1 MKEVQGTT
9 EQRTG
14 AEQLVVEELASRIER
29 LLQAEGG
36 AVKESRI
43 ISRFRGFAGPRNEAL
58 KSLAEAGRIR
68 KVRGSKTGTTLV
80 ALTTARRGLKT
91 TARTEQAR
99 LAALEAERREALKP
113 TAAEYNGGDDS
124 FSSYRFYLKMLAAGT
139 MKAHELPFKV
149 AEEREECPKVR
160 RPRKWKGGSVKLSQ
174 ASSQTQEA
182 ISQAVRQDV
191 EEQIGNGKAAWNT
204 AKAQYVASLPTL
216 AHKILHLL
224 RRDGVRT
231 EASLL
236 PLAKAEEQ
244 PVPEALLKRTLQE
257 LGEAGKIRKRRERS
271 TGRIV
276 FDAFGKMPNRELETL
291 LIGVMAD
298 PKNGIP
304 VPEDTKLARRVNAF
318 REAGR
323 KAKATA
329 NVEAEAGQEA
339 ERQTGSAE
347 NDQQPVAA

>member
-1 MKEVQGTT
+1 MKDVKEVQGTT

-14 AEQLVVEELASRIER
+14 GEQLVVEELASRIER

-36 AVKESRI
+36 AVKESQI
-43 ISRFRGFAGPRNEAL
+43 TSRFRGFAEPRNEAL
-58 KSLAEAGRIR
+58 RSLAEAGRIR

-80 ALTTARRGLKT
+80 ALAEPATARRGLKT

-99 LAALEAERREALKP
+99 MAALEAERREALRP
-113 TAAEYNGGDDS
+113 TAQEYNGGDSS
-124 FSSYRFYLKMLAAGT
+124 FSNYRFYVEMLAAGA
-139 MKAHELPFKV
+139 MKAEELPFKV
-149 AEEREECPKVR
+149 ASEREECPKVK
-160 RPRKWKGGSVKLSQ
+160 RPRSWKGGSAKT
-174 ASSQTQEA
+174 AGAPARTQET
-182 ISQAVRQDV
+182 ISQATRRDV
-191 EEQIGNGKAAWNT
+191 EEQLGNGDAAWNT

-231 EASLL
+231 EDSLL

-257 LGEAGKIRKRRERS
+257 LGEVGKIRKRRERS

-276 FDAFGKMPNRELETL
+276 FDAFGKMADRELETL

-298 PKNGIP
+298 PNNGIL
-304 VPEDTKLARRVNAF
+304 VPEDTKLARRVAAF
-318 REAGR
+318 R

-329 NVEAEAGQEA
+329 KVKAEA
-339 ERQTGSAE
+339 ERQAESAE
-347 NDQQPVAA
+347 TEPQPVAA

>member
-1 MKEVQGTT
+1 MQGTKEVQGTT

-58 KSLAEAGRIR
+58 KALAEAGRIR

-80 ALTTARRGLKT
+80 SLATNRRGLKN
-91 TARTEQAR
+91 TARAEQAR

-124 FSSYRFYLKMLAAGT
+124 FSSYRFYLEMLAAGT
-139 MKAHELPFKV
+139 MKAEELPFKV
-149 AEEREECPKVR
+149 ASEREECPKVR
-160 RPRKWKGGSVKLSQ
+160 RPRKWKGGSVKPSQ
-174 ASSQTQEA
+174 ASSQTQET
-182 ISQAVRQDV
+182 ISQAVCRNV
-191 EEQIGNGKAAWNT
+191 ERQIGNGEAAWNT
-204 AKAQYVASLPTL
+204 AKAGYVANLPTL

-224 RRDGVRT
+224 RRDGNRT
-231 EASLL
+231 EASFL

-244 PVPEALLKRTLQE
+244 PVPESLLKRTLQE

-276 FDAFGKMPNRELETL
+276 FDAFGKMPSRELETL
-291 LIGVMAD
+291 LIGVMAE

-304 VPEDTKLARRVNAF
+304 VPEDTKLARRVAAF
-318 REAGR
+318 RKAGAAG
-323 KAKATA
+323 KAKA
-329 NVEAEAGQEA
+329 EA
-339 ERQTGSAE
+339 ERE
-347 NDQQPVAA
+347 VEQQAVA